1 MLLSGKAHAL
11 ARSRLL
17 RPLRPVSCHIH
28 VPIGAA
34 LRPNSSLATDAD
46 QTSIV
51 RKQHSGHGRPSESLF
66 RKHRKLA
73 AVGRTEIFYIGTGWV

>member
-1 MLLSGKAHAL
+1 M
-11 ARSRLL
+11 
-17 RPLRPVSCHIH
+17 
-28 VPIGAA
+28 GAA

-51 RKQHSGHGRPSESLF
+51 RKEHSGHGRPSESLF

-73 AVGRTEIFYIGTGWV
+73 AVGQTEIFYIGTGWV